1 MSKASQ
7 YFLKSVMYGLIVC
20 ALIQVVPYGR
30 TYTNPPIV
38 REPSWDS
45 PETRAIARRACFDC
59 HSNETI
65 WPWYSR
71 IAPVSWLVRYDVD
84 EGRKELNFS
93 DWQNGAREGERPDKI
108 GREISK
114 GKMPPFQYFPTHP
127 EARLS
132 EAEKRRLIDGLN
144 ATALRR

>member
-1 MSKASQ
+1 MEKKGRL
-7 YFLKSVMYGLIVC
+7 FLLSIVAGFGFLLI
-20 ALIQVVPYGR
+20 IQIVPYGR
-30 TYTNPPIV
+30 NYTNPPIV

-45 PETRAIARRACFDC
+45 LATRSLVKRACFDC

-84 EGRKELNFS
+84 EGRRELNFS
-93 DWQNGAREGERPDKI
+93 DWQNGAREGERADKI
-108 GREISK
+108 HKEISK
-114 GKMPPFQYFPTHP
+114 GEMPPLGFRLAHP

-132 EAEKRRLIDGLN
+132 DVEKRKIIDGLS
-144 ATALRR
+144 ATSLRR